1 LCFLVGVGFR
11 CCLSEKMSALDQV
24 LRHGRKRGR
33 ELFPENIPGLYPLAK
48 SDVLQD
54 LDCMLG
60 PQMDRRAL
68 HHLTTN
74 AAGRANTPPPPNANN
89 NATGNYTIQAL
100 LRPQKRSRL
109 IERVTKNNE
118 QKEEQQQNNATG
130 GPGANVISD
139 VSDISQKDLR
149 NSLDVLRDDNKK
161 LQIDIDLKTKQVA
174 ASQKDKEKKMETYGE
189 IIKQF
194 EERQAQMKKDADLHQ
209 LHLTNL
215 KSSII
220 QITQQVSF

>member
-1 LCFLVGVGFR
+1 
-11 CCLSEKMSALDQV
+11 
-24 LRHGRKRGR
+24 
-33 ELFPENIPGLYPLAK
+33 
-48 SDVLQD
+48 
-54 LDCMLG
+54 
-60 PQMDRRAL
+60 
-68 HHLTTN
+68 
-74 AAGRANTPPPPNANN
+74 
-89 NATGNYTIQAL
+89 
-100 LRPQKRSRL
+100 
-109 IERVTKNNE
+109 
-118 QKEEQQQNNATG
+118 
-130 GPGANVISD
+130 

-174 ASQKDKEKKMETYGE
+174 ASQKDKDKKMETYGE